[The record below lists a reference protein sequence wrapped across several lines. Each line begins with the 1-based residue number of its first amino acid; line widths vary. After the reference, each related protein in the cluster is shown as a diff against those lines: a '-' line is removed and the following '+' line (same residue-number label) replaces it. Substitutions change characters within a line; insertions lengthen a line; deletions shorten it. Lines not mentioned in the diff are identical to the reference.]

1 MNISSVIV
9 NVQSGQAPALRT
21 CLQSIAGVE
30 VHAATAQ
37 GKFVITIETETDGE
51 TADTFE
57 RINRLDGVL
66 SIAMVYHQ
74 FESDPDKEA

>member
-9 NVQSGQAPALRT
+9 NAQPGQAPALRR
-21 CLQSIAGVE
+21 CLQGIAGVE